1 MSLQEIIY
9 RGTLTSTG
17 NPQVISIP
25 AGFDEFHLRNRTN
38 LVGGAGIVESIWYTG
53 MAAGSAITDTLG
65 GGTITR
71 TVITAAG
78 FTYSDS
84 STAQLGPAI
93 ALNGAFIPTA
103 TPAVPETATTPVVG
117 DIVRIYGTTGML
129 QIAGM
134 DFSVTAVNAGVSM
147 TFGYLPAAGFAAPAT
162 AGTFRVVPFDYP
174 FYPRKRFI
182 TAITAANPA
191 VITLSVTHGYVV
203 GEKVKVYV
211 PAVFGMTQMNGL
223 LATITAIST
232 ANNTIT
238 TDIDSSAFTAFA
250 FPTSA
255 TAAAGMSFPIIV
267 PAGEVA
273 TILTGAIRDAGTR
286 QIYLGTAVDG
296 TAADIFD
303 FWAIRSET

>member
-9 RGTLTSTG
+9 RGSLVSTG
-17 NPQVISIP
+17 NPQIISIP

-53 MAAGSAITDTLG
+53 MAAGSAITDTLAA
-65 GGTITR
+65 GTITR

-93 ALNGAFIPTA
+93 AVTAVTAA
-103 TPAVPETATTPVVG
+103 TPAVAATATTPVVG
-117 DIVRIYGTTGML
+117 DIVRVYGTTGML

-134 DFSVTAVNAGVSM
+134 DFSITAVTPGVNM
-147 TFGYLPAAGFAAPAT
+147 TFGYLPAVGFAAAAT
-162 AGTFRVVPFDYP
+162 AGFYRRLPFDYP
-174 FYPRKRFI
+174 FYPRKRYI
-182 TAITAANPA
+182 TAITAAASA

-203 GEKVKVYV
+203 GEKVKIYV
-211 PAVFGMTQMNGL
+211 SAAFGMTQINGQL
-223 LATITAIST
+223 GTITAINT
-232 ANNTIT
+232 TTNTIT
-238 TDIDSSAFTAFA
+238 VDIDSSAYTAFA

-255 TAAAGMSFPIIV
+255 TAALGVSFPHIV
-267 PAGEVA
+267 PAGENA
-273 TILTGAIRDAGTR
+273 SILTGAIRDAGTR

-303 FWAIRSET
+303 YWAIRSET